1 MQCDSTHMV
10 FTQQF
15 QLLLATR
22 EEDFKELSKKIAEV
36 QRQHNSKL
44 ETLAERIVCL
54 ERRIAGV
61 ESASKF

>member
-1 MQCDSTHMV
+1 MQCDSTQMM
-10 FTQQF
+10 FTRQF

-36 QRQHNSKL
+36 QRQHNSKV
-44 ETLAERIVCL
+44 ETLTERVVQL

-61 ESASKF
+61 ESASRF